1 MKKANTEYY
10 SLDGGGIIY
19 PYIASD
25 DWNQQFR
32 TEVELDAPVDI
43 ARIRKAL
50 ETVRPRFPSFFV
62 VLAKKGRQYVL
73 ERTEKLPEIVPET
86 GLCKPFDLTNKDHA
100 LFRITYAGNRLGM
113 EVFHSLADGAG
124 ANVLF
129 INMLAEYYALA
140 GETVDRSH
148 PVFAHGGEYEEA
160 DTEDSFRRV
169 HRELGGKTQKR
180 AETKAYQ
187 YNGGRAEIPLRL
199 TVFNLPI
206 PELKTAAKACGASIT
221 VFLVSVYTQ
230 ALARACLADGKR
242 ANSRNIKIEVPMDM
256 RKRFGS
262 STLRNFSLYFTTE
275 ADAACADRPLGEIAE
290 LLKPQFEAGTSVEKL
305 QNDIYTNVSQEEL
318 PIFKMLPIALKKK
331 FLKFGN
337 IHLGERLFTSPF
349 SNVGIFDLPPE
360 LVPHIKIANMMISKT
375 RLNTLYST
383 TLSCGGNL
391 SWSLTCVAEK
401 HEIENL
407 VAEVLTE
414 AGVPFEMV
422 ER

>member
-1 MKKANTEYY
+1 MKNKKEYFQ
-10 SLDGGGIIY
+10 LDGGGIIY

-43 ARIRKAL
+43 ARLRRAL
-50 ETVRPRFPSFFV
+50 EIVRPRFPSFFV
-62 VLAKKGRQYVL
+62 VLAKRGREYVL

-86 GLCKPFDLTNKDHA
+86 GLCKPFDLTNRDHA
-100 LFRITYAGNRLGM
+100 LFRLTYAENRLGM

-124 ANVLF
+124 ANVLC
-129 INMLAEYYALA
+129 INLLAEYYALT
-140 GETVDRSH
+140 GEPVDRAH
-148 PVFAHGGEYEEA
+148 PVFAHGGEYEAA

-169 HRELGGKTQKR
+169 HNELGGRTQKR
-180 AETKAYQ
+180 TETKAYQ

-199 TVFNLPI
+199 TVFDLPV
-206 PELKTAAKACGASIT
+206 PELKNAAKACGASIT
-221 VFLVSVYTQ
+221 VFLVAVYTK

-262 STLRNFSLYFTTE
+262 ETLRNFSLYFNTE
-275 ADAACADRPLGEIAE
+275 APADCAEKPLPEIVE
-290 LLKPQFEAGTSVEKL
+290 LLKPQFAAGTDVGKL

-318 PIFKMLPIALKKK
+318 PIFKLLPIGLKRK
-331 FLKFGN
+331 FLRFGN
-337 IHLGERLFTSPF
+337 IMFGERLFTSPF

-360 LVPHIKIANMMISKT
+360 LVGHVRVVNMMISKT

-383 TLSCGGNL
+383 TLSYRGNL
-391 SWSLTCVAEK
+391 AWSLTSVAAKHDAEDFVAE
-401 HEIENL
+401 I
-407 VAEVLTE
+407 LTE
-414 AGVPFEMV
+414 AGVPFGRT